1 MKHLD
6 LFSGIGG
13 FAYAANQVWDNV
25 EHTFCEIDP
34 FCQKILKKHY
44 PNSKIYGDIRTLRKE
59 RFDSNDD
66 GDGRFGRDKEINTT
80 ETDKQT
86 FNNFKE
92 HNGETL
98 TNTEYKRPIQ
108 SEHEERPRQEEGLS
122 SGYGECY
129 LLTGGFPCQPFS
141 QAGRRKGTSDDR
153 FLWPEMLR
161 VIREFK
167 PTWVIAEN
175 VRGILS
181 IEGGLVFQQ
190 VCVDL
195 ENEGYDVQP
204 IVIPA
209 CAIGAPHRRD
219 RVWFIA
225 NFTGKGLER
234 CGGSGE
240 GFTSENRNDTDT
252 ASERC
257 NDGGDYR
264 GERPILYDEGI
275 AKESEQERHGRERG
289 ACKIDVAKDP
299 VSERSGGRVESCG
312 QVLGSQG
319 AETKNERSSWER
331 HWIEVATELCRVDDG
346 LSPRV
351 DGLSTSQ
358 HRTQRLKSLGN
369 AIVPQVAIQ
378 IMKAIYETT
387 RTSKKN

>member
-13 FAYAANQVWDNV
+13 FAYAADQVWDTV

-44 PNSKIYGDIRTLRKE
+44 PNSKIYGDIRTL
-59 RFDSNDD
+59 
-66 GDGRFGRDKEINTT
+66 
-80 ETDKQT
+80 
-86 FNNFKE
+86 
-92 HNGETL
+92 
-98 TNTEYKRPIQ
+98 TNTRRESSHNTENEQELEGEGSDQFCVEQ
-108 SEHEERPRQEEGLS
+108 SRDLGRID
-122 SGYGECY
+122 

-161 VIREFK
+161 VIRDFK

-195 ENEGYDVQP
+195 ENEGYAVQP

-209 CAIGAPHRRD
+209 CAVGAPHRRD

-225 NFTGKGLER
+225 YCTGGRIRGGESEGGGCGKSEVQIGDGDSDAPDTENKGLER
-234 CGGSGE
+234 ASQVKNGQYNGWSDSDASDTGCKCWKQGNEQGVESDTKE
-240 GFTSENRNDTDT
+240 RTTRPTNFKRCCKNATDT
-252 ASERC
+252 GRGNGNEGSEGVRPKGIPRKSK
-257 NDGGDYR
+257 D
-264 GERPILYDEGI
+264 GERVSNRDEW
-275 AKESEQERHGRERG
+275 R
-289 ACKIDVAKDP
+289 
-299 VSERSGGRVESCG
+299 
-312 QVLGSQG
+312 
-319 AETKNERSSWER
+319 KN
-331 HWIEVATELCRVDDG
+331 WIEVATELCRVDDG

-351 DGLSTSQ
+351 DGFSASQ

-369 AIVPQVAIQ
+369 AIVPQVAIE
-378 IMKAIYETT
+378 IMKAIYEQT
-387 RTSKKN
+387 RTAPVEDKTIF